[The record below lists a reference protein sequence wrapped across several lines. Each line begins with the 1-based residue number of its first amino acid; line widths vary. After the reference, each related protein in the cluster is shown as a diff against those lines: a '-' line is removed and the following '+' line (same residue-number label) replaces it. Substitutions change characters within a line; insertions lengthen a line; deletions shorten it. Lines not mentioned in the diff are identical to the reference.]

1 MPGLCIHRLSDPF
14 ALPTQLAAALD
25 REASGLDPLAVV
37 QVVLPAAAWR
47 GWLARRLADRRGI
60 VAGVEFLDLAG
71 LRRQLPAH
79 AAGSTLARVLSIHQ
93 ALPQAAT
100 ADPTLADWLAR
111 DPDGTWRMSLALR
124 LARILSEDR
133 LQRPMSGV
141 EGEAAP
147 RWWRALQA
155 ALPAEPASVP
165 LDGASA
171 PAALHWVATEPLLAH
186 DWALCAGL
194 SRALP
199 VTVWLLE
206 PAPTRLPAPLRRL
219 LGAEPSAWPAPLAE
233 AEQPLPLDLP
243 PAGAGAGSTG
253 ALPAGFLSVG
263 AAGSL
268 LEQLRL
274 AADWLQQRFADD
286 PGLSPA
292 EVLLLSPAWPSA
304 VPLID
309 AVFGGVDGPA
319 WPYRIGGRRSRAPGV
334 ALLRA
339 LLDSPSRRGTASELL
354 PMLCDPALIAGLDL
368 DAEAAPRWQR
378 RVAEGPGGWG
388 LDAQSRRDWQAGS
401 DPAHSWQVLWPLLAD
416 SLDGA
421 DPLRRALPRLL
432 DALIEYRD
440 ATRGAIA
447 LSAQLTAFARLLAAL
462 LPAPRRHPAADA
474 VWQCWQGLRGEAEA
488 AGSGGDPAWTQAAFA
503 RLMAARLAE
512 HAVAAATPTPDPA
525 APEAGLRFAPLQAG
539 AIRPARLIVL
549 FGLDALSFPRRPS
562 AGLLE
567 DWRATLDRLHPALAP
582 PSPAAVDRQLLLES
596 LWMAADATLWIHA
609 DRDALSGQAL
619 PAPTPVEAALTLL
632 PTAVRLAAAPRPR
645 APAPV
650 ARDLA
655 ARPRVEPPAEV
666 DLGELCSCFRD
677 PARFQVQRVRQVCL
691 PPTPLP
697 SEAPLSLDAP
707 AAWALRGEL
716 LRTLDQQ
723 AARGLPC
730 ALPEYPGPAQAARL
744 PPGAAGHAA
753 WRQLCEQSL
762 ALWQHHQNLVLER
775 GPKDAIPVDLRLD
788 DPPIRLGGVLSVHAG
803 QLFERVA
810 GAPQARHLVHAWVRA
825 LALAAMELDGH
836 DLVLVGLSDA
846 GPSHAVVRLPAPE
859 TAQQHLAELL
869 TGYLEAWAR
878 PLAFTPA
885 LGLAL
890 LEGSEREAHWRWV
903 GSGREPGES
912 QQPLNRWV
920 WGTGDPTAAERLPEL
935 RRYSELLLPVA
946 LRRAWRKVW
955 V

>member
-1 MPGLCIHRLSDPF
+1 MPGLCIHRLTDPF
-14 ALPTQLAAALD
+14 ALPAQLAAALD
-25 REASGLDPLAVV
+25 RDAVALDPLAVV

-47 GWLARRLADRRGI
+47 GWLARRLADLCGI
-60 VAGVEFLDLAG
+60 VAGVEFLDLPG

-93 ALPQAAT
+93 ALPRAAS
-100 ADPTLADWLAR
+100 ADRALADWLAR
-111 DPDGTWRMSLALR
+111 DPDGSWQVSLAMR
-124 LARILSEDR
+124 LARILAEDQ
-133 LQRPMSGV
+133 LQRPMLGV
-141 EGEAAP
+141 DAEAAP
-147 RWWRALQA
+147 SWWRALQA
-155 ALPAEPASVP
+155 TLPADSAVAP
-165 LDGASA
+165 LDGVTG
-171 PAALHWVATEPLLAH
+171 PAALHWVATESLLAH

-219 LGAEPSAWPAPLAE
+219 LGAEPTAWPAQLAE
-233 AEQPLPLDLP
+233 AEQPLPLARP
-243 PAGAGAGSTG
+243 PGVAEGGPPS

-274 AADWLQQRFADD
+274 AADWLQQRFAAD

-309 AVFGGVDGPA
+309 TVFGGVEGPA
-319 WPYRIGGRRSRAPGV
+319 WPYRVGARRPTPPGV
-334 ALLRA
+334 ELLRA

-354 PMLCDPALIAGLDL
+354 HLLRDPALIAGLAL
-368 DAEAAPRWQR
+368 DAEAAGRWQA
-378 RVAEGPGGWG
+378 RVAEWPGGWG
-388 LDAQSRRDWQAGS
+388 LDGQSRQDWQAGT
-401 DPAHSWQVLWPLLAD
+401 DPAHSWRALWPLLAEA
-416 SLDGA
+416 LDGA
-421 DPLRRALPRLL
+421 DPLRQALPRLL

-447 LSAQLTAFARLLAAL
+447 LSAQQAAFGRLLAALLPVPRRHPAGDAVWQSWQGLCGEAEAATLADDPVLTQPAFARLLAA
-462 LPAPRRHPAADA
+462 
-474 VWQCWQGLRGEAEA
+474 
-488 AGSGGDPAWTQAAFA
+488 
-503 RLMAARLAE
+503 RLAE
-512 HAVAAATPTPDPA
+512 HAAAAALPPPDTA
-525 APEAGLRFAPLQAG
+525 APEAGLRFAPLSAG

-549 FGLDALSFPRRPS
+549 FGLDALSFPRRP
-562 AGLLE
+562 APGPLE

-582 PSPAAVDRQLLLES
+582 PSPSALDRQLLLES

-609 DRDALSGQAL
+609 DRDALSAQTL
-619 PAPTPVEAALTLL
+619 PAPTPVEAALRWL
-632 PTAVRLAAAPRPR
+632 PTATRLTALPRPPSAAPPSVG
-645 APAPV
+645 AVTWSHDALPT
-650 ARDLA
+650 
-655 ARPRVEPPAEV
+655 EV
-666 DLGELCSCFRD
+666 DLGELCSAYRD
-677 PARFQVQRVRQVCL
+677 PARFQAERVRRVRL
-691 PPTPLP
+691 PPAPLP
-697 SEAPLSLDAP
+697 TDGPLRLDAL
-707 AAWALRGEL
+707 AAWQLRGEL

-723 AARGLPC
+723 ALRGQPC
-730 ALPEYPGPAQAARL
+730 TLPEQPGAAQSARL
-744 PPGAAGHAA
+744 PPGVAGQAA
-753 WRQLCEQSL
+753 WRRLCEQSL

-775 GPKDAIPVDLRLD
+775 GAKDSILINLEVDE
-788 DPPIRLGGVLSVHAG
+788 PPLHLGGVVSVHAG

-810 GAPQARHLVHAWVRA
+810 AAPQARHLVHAWVRA
-825 LALAAMELDGH
+825 LALAAMEVDAR
-836 DLVLVGLSDA
+836 DLVLVGLTEA
-846 GPSHAVVRLPAPE
+846 GPSHAVIRLPEPD

-869 TGYLEAWAR
+869 AGYREAWSR

-912 QQPLNRWV
+912 QQPLNRWL
-920 WGTGDPTAAERLPEL
+920 WGSQSPTAPEQLPEL

-955 V
+955 P